1 MGLFDRIEDRIANK
15 IISGMQNATTTTTD
29 ITQDTSINLDWDETS
44 SGSVTEDTALQIP
57 ALSSGID
64 LIANAIAS
72 LPVKLYKINDF
83 GEKEEVLNDNRVNM
97 LNISPNLFDSA
108 YNLKYGMTK
117 SLILHGTTF
126 TYMQKDKRNN
136 LLGLYLLDSQ
146 SVNAQSVKYGNGQY
160 GYQFSFSIFNDYY
173 NNVEQFEVLT
183 ASKDKKKSEDILGVG
198 VLEKGKDVIAL
209 ALAELNSASSVMEG
223 QVDSYLSTPNALSPT
238 AKQNIRQTWKGFK
251 TSRQI
256 PILEEGLEYKTVAR
270 SSAKEMEL
278 LDSRRYSTEL
288 ICQLLNLPFTYLLSS
303 ASSYNNAQ
311 EESLRF
317 IKYSLN
323 PYISILQEAFNKFL
337 LTEKEIIQ
345 NYRFEFDTSVI
356 LKASAQEQMT
366 YLKEAIN
373 GGMLTPNEARS
384 QLGLQA
390 VENGDFLQI
399 PVNSYILTDEGE
411 IVLPSAEY
419 ELKKEQGEDGTV
431 EEKDEEIIEEEEI
444 VIEEK
449 DGE

>member
-29 ITQDTSINLDWDETS
+29 ITQDTTINLDWDETS
-44 SGSVTEDTALQIP
+44 SGSVTEDKAMQIP
-57 ALSSGID
+57 ALSSGVD

-72 LPVKLYKINDF
+72 LPVKLYKINNF

-97 LNISPNLFDSA
+97 LNISANLFDSA

-146 SVNAQSVKYGNGQY
+146 SVNPQSVKYGNGQY

-183 ASKDKKKSEDILGVG
+183 ASKDKKRSEDILGVG
-198 VLEKGKDVIAL
+198 VLEKGKDVIQL
-209 ALAELNSASSVMEG
+209 ALAELDSASSVMEG

-251 TSRQI
+251 TKTSRQI
-256 PILEEGLEYKTVAR
+256 PILEEGLEYKVVSR

-337 LTEKEIIQ
+337 LTEKEIMQ

-356 LKASAQEQMT
+356 LKASAQEQMA

-390 VENGDFLQI
+390 VQNGDFLQI
-399 PVNSYILTDEGE
+399 PVNSYILNEEGE
-411 IVLPSAEY
+411 IILPSAEY
-419 ELKKEQGEDGTV
+419 ELKKEQGKEEII
-431 EEKDEEIIEEEEI
+431 EEKDEEIIEE
-444 VIEEK
+444 K